1 MKKLRKILILLIVS
15 IVVLISVFLIIF
27 YTPDISLSDLMDRY
41 YGEQSQMV
49 SVQIVSSSDG
59 TLDLDIHVQD
69 HGNQEDPV
77 VVLLHGL
84 FASSHTFLPWIERLV
99 EENYRVIS
107 IDLPG
112 FGLSTPFPDGNT
124 STKRQSEVVFEVIEY
139 LEIDELF
146 IGGNSMGG
154 GVSWY
159 FSSQYHQREVTILGI
174 ILIDA
179 VFPTPMDNSSSE
191 ASFLF
196 NVLASPLGSVLSRMT
211 PKFLF
216 RTILNGVYG
225 SASTLEE
232 EALTRYFELLR
243 YPNRRPQ
250 FITQVRLEEITS
262 MTNEERLLFIK
273 DAHIPVLV
281 LWGEEDSWISKDV
294 AILFQNAFDLP
305 VERVIIF
312 TGLGHVP
319 MEENPNLTIVPVIAF
334 LNEYRIED

>member
-1 MKKLRKILILLIVS
+1 MKKLRKILILLIAS

-41 YGEQSQMV
+41 YGEQSQMI
-49 SVQIVSSSDG
+49 SVQIVSSSDV

-69 HGNQEDPV
+69 HGNQENPV

-112 FGLSTPFPDGNT
+112 FGLSTPFPDGKT

-159 FSSQYHQREVTILGI
+159 FSSQYHQRDVTILGI

-196 NVLASPLGSVLSRMT
+196 NVLASPLGPVLSRLT

-216 RTILNGVYG
+216 QTILNGVYG

-273 DAHIPVLV
+273 DANIPVLV

-294 AILFQNAFDLP
+294 TILFQNAFDLS

-319 MEENPNLTIVPVIAF
+319 MEENPDLTIVPVIAF
-334 LNEYRIED
+334 LNEFRNED